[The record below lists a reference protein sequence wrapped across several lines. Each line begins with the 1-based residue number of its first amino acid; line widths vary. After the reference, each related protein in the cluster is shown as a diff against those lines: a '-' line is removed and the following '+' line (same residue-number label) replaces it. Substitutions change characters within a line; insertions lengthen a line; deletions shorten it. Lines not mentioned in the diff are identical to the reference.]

1 MLFSNA
7 QTNVLLLFT
16 ILLFTSTSI
25 TKAQKCNY
33 THEKVDEFSGEV
45 ERRILKAH
53 NFYFKFA
60 FYRLGDDFRLESYVN
75 IPGDQAFLIPEGSQ
89 LNLKLGDKSV
99 MELTSIKNA
108 TPQSFVSGNQ
118 IYSGFAMTYPITKEQ
133 LMQIE
138 EVGIKFI
145 RTMLKDESYYDMDL
159 KKKKIEKTKEYARC
173 ILMD

>member
-1 MLFSNA
+1 MKTKFL
-7 QTNVLLLFT
+7 VLLAF
-16 ILLFTSTSI
+16 LLLSITTI

-33 THEKVDEFSGEV
+33 THEKVDEFSGKV
-45 ERRILKAH
+45 ERRIVKQY

-75 IPGDQAFLIPEGSQ
+75 IPGDQAFLIPEGSK

-99 MELTSIKNA
+99 MELTSIKDA
-108 TPQSFVSGNQ
+108 TPQSFVSSNQ

-133 LMQIE
+133 LKQIE

-145 RTMLKDESYYDMDL
+145 RTYLKDESYYDKDL
-159 KKKKIEKTKEYARC
+159 KKKKIEKTKNYARC
-173 ILMD
+173 ILTD

>member
-1 MLFSNA
+1 MK
-7 QTNVLLLFT
+7 TNFLLLLAFV
-16 ILLFTSTSI
+16 LMSSTSVI
-25 TKAQKCNY
+25 KAQKCSY

-45 ERRILKAH
+45 ERRILKQH

-75 IPGDQAFLIPEGSQ
+75 IPGDQAFLIPEGSK
-89 LNLKLGDKSV
+89 LNLKLEDKSV

-118 IYSGFAMTYPITKEQ
+118 IYSGFALTYPITKEQ
-133 LMQIE
+133 LKQIE

-145 RTMLKDESYYDMDL
+145 RTYLKDESYYDMDL
-159 KKKKIEKTKEYARC
+159 KKKKIEKTKDYARC
-173 ILMD
+173 ILID

>member
-1 MLFSNA
+1 MKTKFL
-7 QTNVLLLFT
+7 VLLAF
-16 ILLFTSTSI
+16 LLLSITTI

-33 THEKVDEFSGEV
+33 THEKVDEFSGKV
-45 ERRILKAH
+45 ERRIVKQY

-75 IPGDQAFLIPEGSQ
+75 IPGDQAFLIPEGSK

-99 MELTSIKNA
+99 MELTSIKDA
-108 TPQSFVSGNQ
+108 TPQSFVSSNQ

-133 LMQIE
+133 LKQIE

-145 RTMLKDESYYDMDL
+145 RTYLKDESYYDKDL
-159 KKKKIEKTKEYARC
+159 KKKKIEKTKNYARC
-173 ILMD
+173 ILSD